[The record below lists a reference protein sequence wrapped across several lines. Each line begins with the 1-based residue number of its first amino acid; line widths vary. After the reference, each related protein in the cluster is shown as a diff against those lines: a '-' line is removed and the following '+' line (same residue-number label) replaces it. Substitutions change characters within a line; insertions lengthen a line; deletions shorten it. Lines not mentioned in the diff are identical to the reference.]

1 VSAVFRSLRAPNYR
15 IWFAGALVSNVGTW
29 MQRTAQDWIVL
40 TELTRY
46 DATAVGI
53 VMALQFG
60 PMLLLSPYAGLIAD
74 RYDKRRV
81 LMATQGAM
89 AVRGRRRGLLLGI
102 ASALDAPARQSFVSE
117 LVSDDDLSNAVALN
131 SASFSAARMIGPAV
145 AGVLIAG
152 VGTGWVFLINAVS
165 FVAVLVALTR
175 LRVGELRR
183 PERVARSRGQLR
195 EGFRYIGGRPDICV
209 ILVIVFLVGAFG
221 YNFPIFTSTM
231 ASVEFGKGAT
241 EFGLLSSSLAVGSV
255 AGALL
260 SARRERPRIRLVFV
274 GAALFGIATAL
285 AAIAPTYLLFAGA
298 LVIVGVVSQ
307 TLMTSANST
316 VQLTVEPRM
325 RGRVMAVYMAIFV
338 GGTPLGAPVV
348 GWIANEWGPRAA
360 VMVGAAS
367 GIVSALI
374 AIAWL
379 VLHRHLRVT
388 YRIHRTPHL
397 LVTHDG
403 DGRDR
408 REDAREDIEADEAV
422 ARRS

>member
-89 AVRGRRRGLLLGI
+89 AVLGLGLGLVVLSGRAELWHVYAFALLLGI

-183 PERVARSRGQLR
+183 PERVARS
-195 EGFRYIGGRPDICV
+195 
-209 ILVIVFLVGAFG
+209 A
-221 YNFPIFTSTM
+221 
-231 ASVEFGKGAT
+231 
-241 EFGLLSSSLAVGSV
+241 
-255 AGALL
+255 
-260 SARRERPRIRLVFV
+260 
-274 GAALFGIATAL
+274 
-285 AAIAPTYLLFAGA
+285 
-298 LVIVGVVSQ
+298 
-307 TLMTSANST
+307 TSAA
-316 VQLTVEPRM
+316 
-325 RGRVMAVYMAIFV
+325 GR
-338 GGTPLGAPVV
+338 T
-348 GWIANEWGPRAA
+348 
-360 VMVGAAS
+360 
-367 GIVSALI
+367 SA
-374 AIAWL
+374 
-379 VLHRHLRVT
+379 
-388 YRIHRTPHL
+388 
-397 LVTHDG
+397 
-403 DGRDR
+403 
-408 REDAREDIEADEAV
+408 
-422 ARRS
+422 